1 MRPSLRPLN
10 AIAQVNLLSG
20 DDYANLVLATVPL
33 AFWQSN
39 EGTGSAIVDSS
50 GNGFNGTYT
59 GVTWD
64 GTTGPKG
71 GLAPFYDAT
80 NDYGDVHSA
89 GLGTAFDYDEFTI
102 ITWIKVNAE
111 AVWTDGAIRGFVRL
125 GRDAIVENDI
135 RIQKSATNNTVR
147 FLREGANVVQVVD
160 VAGQSDTDW
169 VAYGI
174 SCSIAGGGLLDAGDL
189 RGYKNGVQI
198 GSTVTGNVAADGSGL
213 LSTLTLLG
221 ALSTAPSN
229 VHHGYQVLTG
239 VWNRPMAAD
248 ILALMT

>member
-10 AIAQVNLLSG
+10 AIAQVTLLSG

-39 EGTGSAIVDSS
+39 EGSGTAIVDSAD
-50 GNGFNGTYT
+50 GFNGTYT

-64 GTTGPKG
+64 GTSGPKG
-71 GLAPFYDAT
+71 GLAPFYDAS

-89 GLGTAFDYDEFTI
+89 ALGTDFNYDEFTI
-102 ITWIKVNAE
+102 ITWIKVNSA
-111 AVWTDGAIRGFVRL
+111 AVWTDGAIRGIVRL
-125 GRDAIVENDI
+125 GRDADNDI
-135 RIQKSATNNTVR
+135 RIQKSAANNTIR
-147 FLREGANVVQVVD
+147 FLREGATAPEVVD
-160 VAGQSDTDW
+160 VAGQSDTEW

-174 SCSIAGGGLLDAGDL
+174 SCSIGGGGLLDAGDL
-189 RGYKNGVQI
+189 RGYKSPGVQI
-198 GSTVTGNVAADGSGL
+198 GATVTGCLAATNSGL
-213 LSTLTLLG
+213 LSTTTVLG
-221 ALSTAPSN
+221 ALSTVPSN

-239 VWNRPMAAD
+239 IWNRPMAAD